1 VASISKQPGGQRTI
15 QFTAA
20 DGKRK
25 SIRLGKVSEWTA
37 EGVKLHV
44 EALVIAAVAGHPV
57 DGGTAR
63 WVAKLETVMHDKLS
77 AVGLVP
83 KRESAALG
91 EFITSYVESRTDLKE
106 SSRIVCRTVQSRM
119 LAYFPAGTKLQDV
132 TPGDADSFARW
143 LRDADGGNL
152 SEATARKTVSV
163 AKQIFRAAVR
173 KRLIAEN
180 PFADLSGGVT
190 ANRARDYF
198 VSRDEAAAVLEAC
211 PDDQW
216 RLLFALSR
224 YGGLRCPSEHLALR
238 WDDIDWDRNRFRVRS
253 SKTEHHEGKGSRWV
267 PIFPELAP
275 YLLDTFSQAPDGVEF
290 VITRYRKSAVNLRTQ
305 LQRIIRRAGLEPW
318 PKLWHNL
325 RATRQTELAESF
337 PHTLHLHGLAIL

>member
-1 VASISKQPGGQRTI
+1 LSCARAGESGRVGDLWRAYRNNRAGSERFNSRRP
-15 QFTAA
+15 

-132 TPGDADSFARW
+132 TP
-143 LRDADGGNL
+143 
-152 SEATARKTVSV
+152 
-163 AKQIFRAAVR
+163 
-173 KRLIAEN
+173 
-180 PFADLSGGVT
+180 
-190 ANRARDYF
+190 
-198 VSRDEAAAVLEAC
+198 
-211 PDDQW
+211 
-216 RLLFALSR
+216 
-224 YGGLRCPSEHLALR
+224 
-238 WDDIDWDRNRFRVRS
+238 
-253 SKTEHHEGKGSRWV
+253 
-267 PIFPELAP
+267 
-275 YLLDTFSQAPDGVEF
+275 
-290 VITRYRKSAVNLRTQ
+290 
-305 LQRIIRRAGLEPW
+305 RRRG
-318 PKLWHNL
+318 
-325 RATRQTELAESF
+325 
-337 PHTLHLHGLAIL
+337 